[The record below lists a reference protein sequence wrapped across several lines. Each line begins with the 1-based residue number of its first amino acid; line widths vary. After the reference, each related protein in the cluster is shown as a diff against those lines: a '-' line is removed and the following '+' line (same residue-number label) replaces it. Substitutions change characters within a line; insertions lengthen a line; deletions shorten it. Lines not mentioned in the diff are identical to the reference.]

1 LAKPIVLELKDKK
14 TGEVRKIVKKYKNL
28 IVATH

>member
-14 TGEVRKIVKKYKNL
+14 TGEVKKVVKKYKNV
-28 IVATH
+28 IISIN